1 MVLEGFFLVSVAANH
16 SGDARVT
23 LLHQGW
29 KQASKKIQVPILWC
43 TICDRGHRNNCCQ
56 EVFNAVAG
64 IPDQEGI
71 TRTSGAKAKPPVFD
85 HPSGGDGGAGR
96 NYWPSFG
103 RLSRSLGRQNL
114 QPRLFYPALIAY
126 IESCYL
132 RLSFTRRGGPNTMN
146 ESNTALY
153 DEDVLHGDE
162 VPDAALELAGS
173 KLWEGPAASFT
184 LAFCSGLDTCP
195 TSPRE

>member
-1 MVLEGFFLVSVAANH
+1 MHELP
-16 SGDARVT
+16 
-23 LLHQGW
+23 LHQRC

-85 HPSGGDGGAGR
+85 HPSGGDGAG
-96 NYWPSFG
+96 PDEIIG
-103 RLSRSLGRQNL
+103 LLSAGYRRSLGRENL

-153 DEDVLHGDE
+153 DEDVLHGDK